1 VYHNQV
7 QLFIRDA
14 GFLCVSSGNSLLVE
28 RMENT
33 SSGKLRTAGISG
45 DRFKLVNDNGVNDEG
60 RNADGIA
67 DFSCKDASQVGSV
80 LSLIADFQIVK
91 QFVAHFIG
99 AARDRL

>member
-1 VYHNQV
+1 MYHNQV

-33 SSGKLRTAGISG
+33 SSGKLRQPEYLAIGSSSSTTTGSTMKEGTPMESPISLQG
-45 DRFKLVNDNGVNDEG
+45 
-60 RNADGIA
+60 
-67 DFSCKDASQVGSV
+67 CSQVGSV

>member
-1 VYHNQV
+1 M
-7 QLFIRDA
+7 
-14 GFLCVSSGNSLLVE
+14 SPS
-28 RMENT
+28 
-33 SSGKLRTAGISG
+33 LRTSALLAALLACIPVAAWSKSSDRNQDMTIESDGQNG
-45 DRFKLVNDNGVNDEG
+45 DLNDNGVNDEG